1 MPTPQSVAACFGS
14 YNIKEGCGKMEYTY
28 IDRLKQIKSEKRIT
42 NDQLSE
48 MTGIPLGTLSKILA
62 GISDSPK
69 LSNVVAICAA
79 LECSVDYILT
89 GIPENTNNYTL
100 TDREMTMI
108 ENYRKLDAHSR
119 ELVTMIIAKE
129 SERGGESVK
138 GNQERGFRGQLI
150 QGGGSPRGTAMK
162 SAVGLSRRRISLYD
176 LPVSAGTGVFLTDTE
191 SVEINIPDN
200 PDTSM
205 ADFALRI
212 KGNSMEPKYR
222 DGDVLLVE
230 ECDSVEYGELGI
242 FILDGDGYFKKYGGD
257 RLISLNPAYEPI
269 LLKNFEEIACC
280 GRVVGKLKRK

>member
-1 MPTPQSVAACFGS
+1 
-14 YNIKEGCGKMEYTY
+14 MEYTY
-28 IDRLKQIKSEKRIT
+28 IDRLKQIKSERRIT

-69 LSNVVAICAA
+69 LSNIVAICAA

-100 TDREMTMI
+100 SDKEITLI

-119 ELVTMIIAKE
+119 ELVAMVISKE
-129 SERGGESVK
+129 SEREAGGSD
-138 GNQERGFRGQLI
+138 RGFRGQI
-150 QGGGSPRGTAMK
+150 IAGGASVRGAAMK
-162 SAVGLSRRRISLYD
+162 SAVGLSRRKISLYD
-176 LPVSAGTGVFLTDTE
+176 LPVSAGTGVYLTDTE

-200 PDTSM
+200 HETSA

-242 FILDGDGYFKKYGGD
+242 FILDGDGYFKKFGGD
-257 RLISLNPAYEPI
+257 RLISLNPDYEPI
-269 LLKNFEEIACC
+269 LLKNFEDILCC